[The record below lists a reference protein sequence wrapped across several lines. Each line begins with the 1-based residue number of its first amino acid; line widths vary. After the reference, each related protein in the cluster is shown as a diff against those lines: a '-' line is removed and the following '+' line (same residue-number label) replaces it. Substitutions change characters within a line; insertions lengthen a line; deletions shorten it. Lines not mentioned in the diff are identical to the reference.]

1 MNTLPHSL
9 FIGDTEMKVIR
20 KTNDKLYLYP
30 ICFSHQVKNDVKI
43 EVIESDPL
51 HLYFSSNVGNNKM
64 DSGEIHLT
72 LDQLNGKY
80 RQVWIETPGD
90 IGNTSAASQAE
101 KTKLTNSR

>member
-1 MNTLPHSL
+1 MNKLTVFTH
-9 FIGDTEMKVIR
+9 FISFAK
-20 KTNDKLYLYP
+20 
-30 ICFSHQVKNDVKI
+30 VKNDVKI

-80 RQVWIETPGD
+80 RQVWIETPED
-90 IGNTSAASQAE
+90 IGNTSVASQAE

>member
-1 MNTLPHSL
+1 MSKLTVFTH
-9 FIGDTEMKVIR
+9 FISS
-20 KTNDKLYLYP
+20 P
-30 ICFSHQVKNDVKI
+30 QVKNDVKI

-80 RQVWIETPGD
+80 RQVWIETPED

>member
-1 MNTLPHSL
+1 MSKLTVFTH
-9 FIGDTEMKVIR
+9 FISSSK
-20 KTNDKLYLYP
+20 
-30 ICFSHQVKNDVKI
+30 VKNDVKI

-80 RQVWIETPGD
+80 RQVWIETPED